1 MKASPSR
8 ILSVV
13 LVAIVLLVVFWA
25 VPYSAVQPVHIPLEM
40 TPAEVD
46 LAWEDFSV
54 TPEDAPLTIQG
65 WWMPAENARASLVFI
80 HGGGSARHSTY
91 FNSVPFYAALVAAG
105 VNVAAIDLR
114 NHGLSSDDAS
124 GMQFGAS
131 EKYDAL
137 AAIRYARERA
147 PGLPVYAMGISM
159 GGATVIHA
167 AASGADIAGLILLDP
182 LLHTADVFAR
192 GGTVQTGLPSALF
205 LPSAWA
211 AQQFFGLPSGED
223 DALALAK
230 GLSLPVL
237 LMQDPDDPVTRAVYA
252 RELAAANDSIA
263 LWMAPPIDS
272 NHPDLARREGWYT
285 HVMAYAAFPDQFLE
299 RVLLFIDES

>member
-1 MKASPSR
+1 MKIVMP
-8 ILSVV
+8 I
-13 LVAIVLLVVFWA
+13 LVAALLVTFLLL
-25 VPYSAVQPVHIPLEM
+25 VPYRAVQPVHIELEM
-40 TPAEVD
+40 TPADVG

-54 TPEDAPLTIQG
+54 TPDDQPLSIQG

-114 NHGLSSDDAS
+114 NHGTSSDDAS

-131 EKYDAL
+131 EKHDAL
-137 AAIRYARERA
+137 ATIRYVRERA
-147 PGLPVYAMGISM
+147 PDLPVFAMGISM

-211 AQQFFGLPSGED
+211 AQQFFGLPSGENE
-223 DALALAK
+223 ALALAK
-230 GLSLPVL
+230 ELSLPVL

-252 RELAAANDSIA
+252 RELAAANDRIT
-263 LWMAPPIDS
+263 LWMAPPIDAS
-272 NHPDLARREGWYT
+272 HPDLARREGWLT
-285 HVMAYAAFPDQFLE
+285 HVMAYAAFPDQFLA
-299 RVLLFIDES
+299 RVLLFIDAH